1 MHRLNRYFSTSL
13 LTLTVASG
21 LIGTMSASLPARAIS
36 DEELGLP
43 YGQATGLPRGDVRLT
58 AARIIMVA
66 LQLLG
71 VIALAIVVYAGF
83 IWMTAGGNEEKIT
96 EAKKW
101 LYAGIIGLA
110 LILSAYS
117 IASFVIGA
125 LISATQGSGYY
136 N

>member
-1 MHRLNRYFSTSL
+1 MYRLKQYFASSL
-13 LTLTVASG
+13 LILAVLSG
-21 LIGTMSASLPARAIS
+21 LVGGLAGSWPAQAIT

-43 YGQATGLPRGDVRLT
+43 YGQATGLPKADVRLT
-58 AARIIMVA
+58 VGRIIMVA

-83 IWMTAGGNEEKIT
+83 TWMTAGGNEEKIT

-101 LYAGIIGLA
+101 LIAGVIGLTI
-110 LILSAYS
+110 ILSAYS
-117 IASFVIGA
+117 IASFVIRG